1 MPQITVNYL
10 AVLIA
15 ALINIF
21 LGMLWYSP
29 AMFAKAWVASIGK
42 TPEEISSSAAG
53 VYYVINTV
61 ASLILAYVLALFIR
75 YTGANTAILG
85 AETGIWVWLGF
96 VVTTLLPGYMFEKR
110 SFKTYFIFIGY
121 QLISFILM
129 GIVLAIWI

>member
-29 AMFAKAWVASIGK
+29 AMFAKAWMASIGK
-42 TPEEISSSAAG
+42 TPEEISGNTAG

-61 ASLILAYVLALFIR
+61 ASLILAYVLAMFVR
-75 YTGANTAILG
+75 
-85 AETGIWVWLGF
+85 F
-96 VVTTLLPGYMFEKR
+96 SVVTQLYWAPKLEFGSGWDLL
-110 SFKTYFIFIGY
+110 
-121 QLISFILM
+121 
-129 GIVLAIWI
+129 

>member
-1 MPQITVNYL
+1 MPQVTVNYL

-29 AMFAKAWVASIGK
+29 AMFAKAWLASIGK
-42 TPEEISSSAAG
+42 TPEEISGSSAG

-61 ASLILAYVLALFIR
+61 ASLILAYVLAMFIR
-75 YTGANTAILG
+75 FAGANTAVLG
-85 AETGIWVWLGF
+85 AQTGIWVWLGF

-129 GIVLAIWI
+129 GIVLAIWV